1 MNANNV
7 LMEVSFSSLA
17 LVNNPF
23 DWAYHLED
31 LGFTGWEVVSEGKQ
45 QLNDSTLSEIKNII
59 ETTDLILTLH
69 IPFSDLNLASLN
81 HPIWKETIRQMT
93 RCIERASDFVELA
106 VVHPGHLSPLGMQ
119 LPEMAWRQNI
129 EGLRAI
135 CDFADDFGIKIGV
148 ENMVNMQ
155 FILGKQPGEILG
167 MIESLERENVGLALD
182 LGHANT
188 NGLVNEF
195 LADLGMVVHVHLHD
209 NKGKHDEHLE
219 LGKGNIKWKDVMK
232 KFNGYKGRF
241 VTEARTVE
249 EGAASL
255 KYLQSII

>member
-1 MNANNV
+1 
-7 LMEVSFSSLA
+7 MEVSFSSLA

-23 DWAYHLED
+23 DWAYDLEE

-45 QLNDSTLSEIKNII
+45 QLNDGTLSEIKNII
-59 ETTDLILTLH
+59 ETTNLVLTLH

-167 MIESLERENVGLALD
+167 MIESLERENVGLTLD
-182 LGHANT
+182 IGHANT
-188 NGLVNEF
+188 NGMVNEF
-195 LADLGMVVHVHLHD
+195 VSDLGKVVHVHLHD
-209 NKGKHDEHLE
+209 NKGRHDEHLE
-219 LGKGNIKWKDVMK
+219 LGKGNINWKEVIG
-232 KFNGYKGRF
+232 KFKGYKGRF

-249 EGAASL
+249 EGMASL
-255 KYLQSII
+255 KYLRNIK